1 MNEKTI
7 LSSAFKI
14 INEASDWVDER
25 NDILYRDFYN
35 YTLGITNLADKLIR
49 KLDSKSEGLENEN
62 CF

>member
-1 MNEKTI
+1 MDEKTI

-35 YTLGITNLADKLIR
+35 YTLGITNLADNLIR
-49 KLDSKSEGLENEN
+49 KLDKAED
-62 CF
+62 